1 MFISFCTIGGE
12 ESQGVATIES
22 TTETTVAEEE
32 ITFEEGV
39 LEFARCMREEGI
51 DFPDPTFD
59 IDGNPEF
66 NELNIEN
73 EEAFEE
79 AFTNCE
85 DILRRALPEQFDLD
99 PEVEA
104 ALIDAS
110 LEFSQCMRE
119 EGIDFPD
126 PTFDIDGNPEFNEL
140 NIENEEAF
148 EEAFTNCEDILRR
161 ALPEQFDLDPE
172 VEAALIDASL
182 EFSQCMRE
190 EGIDFPDPTPGEFGF
205 FAFRDADVD
214 WSSEQV
220 QEAFEI
226 CQPENPLE
234 NLDD

>member
-1 MFISFCTIGGE
+1 MKRIIFLLLISFCTIGGE

-22 TTETTVAEEE
+22 TTQVKAVEEE

-39 LEFARCMREEGI
+39 
-51 DFPDPTFD
+51 
-59 IDGNPEF
+59 
-66 NELNIEN
+66 
-73 EEAFEE
+73 
-79 AFTNCE
+79 
-85 DILRRALPEQFDLD
+85 
-99 PEVEA
+99 
-104 ALIDAS
+104 

-126 PTFDIDGNPEFNEL
+126 STFDIDGNPEFNEL